1 MITYIIILSL
11 CIWGFAALFQEGMLL
26 EKLGNFL
33 VPEHITFKHGW
44 LERNWH
50 KPILSCPICM
60 ASFWG
65 TVASAYL
72 FTSGRF
78 DSFEQ
83 WIILVFATCGLNFI
97 ITRILS

>member
-26 EKLGNFL
+26 EKLGDFL
-33 VPEHITFKHGW
+33 VPPEPVRKKDW

-50 KPILSCPICM
+50 KPVFSCPICM
-60 ASFWG
+60 ASVWG
-65 TVASAYL
+65 TISSAYL